1 MTRKAQTASRAEP
14 DPDAYPLPEDTVRE
28 PPDPADVAS
37 YIAEMADE
45 LSKMAATAGLETI
58 CYLLTLARLEAEGA
72 SGGRGDDEDGDG
84 R

>member
-1 MTRKAQTASRAEP
+1 MNRKAQYASRDEQ

-28 PPDPADVAS
+28 PAAPTEIAS

-58 CYLLTLARLEAEGA
+58 CYLLTLARLEAETVA
-72 SGGRGDDEDGDG
+72 HTDDDA
-84 R
+84 

>member
-45 LSKMAATAGLETI
+45 LSKMAATAGHETI
-58 CYLLTLARLEAEGA
+58 CYLLTLARLEEEGA
-72 SGGRGDDEDGDG
+72 SGGRDDDEYGDG

>member
-72 SGGRGDDEDGDG
+72 SGGRDDDEYGDG